1 MTTSIWPQPLIAVR
15 DVQASS
21 RFYAQILGAESAH
34 GGDEY
39 EQLVSGGELILQ
51 LHRIDV
57 EDHHGPLAA
66 SDVPLGNGAL
76 LWFEVS
82 DFDGAVQRAR
92 DIDARVERDVHVN
105 PNAKQREL
113 WLRDPDGYVVVV
125 AGPSE
130 YRPRPALRKES
141 VSAGAIDPTGGRKDA
156 LDAFLETKLQEGF
169 EIETHTDTHAI
180 VAERDQRNSFL
191 KQLRGRDAA
200 NRYVVSV
207 DEHGEVTMIPA
218 EPRRS

>member
-15 DVQASS
+15 DIQASS

-39 EQLVSGGELILQ
+39 EQLASGGELILQ

-92 DIDARVERDVHVN
+92 DIDAPVERDVHVN

-130 YRPRPALRKES
+130 YRPRPALRKKS

-156 LDAFLETKLQEGF
+156 LDAFLEAKLQEGF

-180 VAERDQRNSFL
+180 VVERDQRNSFL